1 LDFPSFDGD
10 NPQFWRTKCEK
21 YFVVYG
27 LQPDL
32 WVRVAT
38 LHFTGNTARWL
49 QVHEKKGTVWG
60 WDSLCSMLF
69 EKFGREHY
77 QNLLR
82 QFNNLKQQGTVLEY
96 MSQFEDLMH
105 QILAHNPAIDALF
118 FTTQFLEGLKSDIK
132 AGVILHRPKE
142 LDTAFSLATMQE
154 ELLEAQ
160 PHRDYRRADG
170 GGHGRFPACPLLA
183 LGAPPVRPMIMPP
196 PVQADDRHGID
207 GAHAADCRAPD
218 QGHAPDHGRG
228 EDRVGALQA
237 YRRARGLCFKCS
249 ERWG

>member
-1 LDFPSFDGD
+1 MVEITVHLITIGHCRNWIFPSFNGD

-21 YFVVYG
+21 YFAVYG

-60 WDSLCSMLF
+60 CDRLYSMLF

-105 QILAHNPAIDALF
+105 QILAHNPAIDTLF

-132 AGVILHRPKE
+132 AGVILHRHFASSQRAGYCFFFGNYAGGAIGGEPR
-142 LDTAFSLATMQE
+142 Q
-154 ELLEAQ
+154 
-160 PHRDYRRADG
+160 DYRHCGD
-170 GGHGRFPACPLLA
+170 PAYHCMCSMQVVDITLMKHRLTSITSIR
-183 LGAPPVRPMIMPP
+183 V
-196 PVQADDRHGID
+196 VQQKH
-207 GAHAADCRAPD
+207 
-218 QGHAPDHGRG
+218 
-228 EDRVGALQA
+228 
-237 YRRARGLCFKCS
+237 RRSTVCL
-249 ERWG
+249 